1 MVNSLFLEE
10 RMLKMR
16 RLFISLGLIASPVLV
31 LAGGMPNSESSSNV
45 TNSSTESQQVAESSS
60 DSSDNTATSSSE
72 TSSETTN
79 TETSSNDSSET
90 SDSGQTSSNA
100 FLAIEDE
107 PLIIDVSGI
116 SDSDGVGKIYVQWQK
131 ETDSERWIDIFGA
144 TSQSFTPRQ
153 VHVGQ
158 ILRVQITFLDKQGNL
173 ETLFSAPSNPVQNVN
188 DKPKGGPV
196 LVGNAKEDASLIVD
210 TSSVSDEDGIGEM
223 QVIWQRSKQGSD
235 WQAFDDTTGEVL
247 KLDQMHVNYAYRAI
261 VAYLDGQDTRE
272 VMISSPS
279 DIVMNLDDPVEGEV
293 ILSGEANEN
302 GMLMADTSQITDEDG
317 VASLSVQWENSSD
330 GRSWSVMENI
340 QGISLELGQYLV
352 GTQIRARL
360 SVVDNFGTETIL
372 VSQPSRTIENVNNK
386 PSGSIIIRRVSVS
399 G

>member
-1 MVNSLFLEE
+1 
-10 RMLKMR
+10 MLKIR
-16 RLFISLGLIASPVLV
+16 RLFISLGFALSPSILF
-31 LAGGMPNSESSSNV
+31 AGGMP
-45 TNSSTESQQVAESSS
+45 TTE
-60 DSSDNTATSSSE
+60 TSSSE
-72 TSSETTN
+72 TSSSVTQSSNESA
-79 TETSSNDSSET
+79 ETSNTVSGTSENNSSNTQSSENASSNSST
-90 SDSGQTSSNA
+90 DDSQTSSNS
-100 FLAIEDE
+100 FIAIEDE

-131 ETDSERWIDIFGA
+131 ETSDGRWIDIFGA
-144 TSQSFTPRQ
+144 TQQSFTPRQ

-158 ILRVQITFLDKQGNL
+158 TLRVQITFLDNQGNL
-173 ETLFSAPSNPVQNVN
+173 ETLFSSPSSPVQNVN
-188 DKPKGGPV
+188 DKPKGGPL

-247 KLDQMHVNYAYRAI
+247 KLGQMHVNYAYRAI

-293 ILSGEANEN
+293 VLSGEANEN
-302 GMLMADTSQITDEDG
+302 GTLMADTSQITDEDG
-317 VASLSVQWENSSD
+317 VASLSVQWESSKD
-330 GRSWSVMENI
+330 GRSWSIMENI
-340 QGISLELGQYLV
+340 QGISLDLGQYLV
-352 GTQIRARL
+352 GSQIRARL

-386 PSGSIIIRRVSVS
+386 PSGSIIIRRVNVS

>member
-1 MVNSLFLEE
+1 
-10 RMLKMR
+10 MLKIR
-16 RLFISLGLIASPVLV
+16 RLFISLGFALLPSILF
-31 LAGGMPNSESSSNV
+31 AGGMP
-45 TNSSTESQQVAESSS
+45 T
-60 DSSDNTATSSSE
+60 
-72 TSSETTN
+72 
-79 TETSSNDSSET
+79 TETSSNETSSSVTQTSNESAETSNTVSGTSENNSSNTQSSENASSNSST
-90 SDSGQTSSNA
+90 DDSQTSSNS
-100 FLAIEDE
+100 FIAIEDE

-131 ETDSERWIDIFGA
+131 ETSDGRWIDIFGA
-144 TSQSFTPRQ
+144 TQQSFTPRQ

-158 ILRVQITFLDKQGNL
+158 TLRVQITFLDNQGNL
-173 ETLFSAPSNPVQNVN
+173 ETLFSSPSSPVQNVN
-188 DKPKGGPV
+188 DKPKGGPL

-247 KLDQMHVNYAYRAI
+247 KLGQMHVNYAYRAI

-293 ILSGEANEN
+293 VLSGEANEN
-302 GMLMADTSQITDEDG
+302 GTLMADTSQITDEDG
-317 VASLSVQWENSSD
+317 VASLSVQWESSKD
-330 GRSWSVMENI
+330 GRSWSIMENI
-340 QGISLELGQYLV
+340 QGISLDLGQYLV
-352 GTQIRARL
+352 GSQIRARL

-386 PSGSIIIRRVSVS
+386 PSGSIIIRRVNVS

>member
-1 MVNSLFLEE
+1 
-10 RMLKMR
+10 MLKMR
-16 RLFISLGLIASPVLV
+16 RLFISLGFILSPSILF
-31 LAGGMPNSESSSNV
+31 AGGMPNAESNSNE
-45 TNSSTESQQVAESSS
+45 TASSTETQSSAQDSTSNNSVS
-60 DSSDNTATSSSE
+60 DTSNTSNDTSSNQSASNSGND
-72 TSSETTN
+72 T
-79 TETSSNDSSET
+79 TETSSNS
-90 SDSGQTSSNA
+90 
-100 FLAIEDE
+100 FIAIEDE

-131 ETDSERWIDIFGA
+131 ETSDGRWIDIFGA
-144 TSQSFTPRQ
+144 TQQSFTPRQ

-158 ILRVQITFLDKQGNL
+158 TLRVQITFLDNQGNL
-173 ETLFSAPSNPVQNVN
+173 ETLFSAPSNPVENVN
-188 DKPKGGPV
+188 DKPKGGPQ

-261 VAYLDGQDTRE
+261 VAYLDGQGTRE

-279 DIVMNLDDPVEGEV
+279 DIVMNLDDPVEGEIV
-293 ILSGEANEN
+293 LSGEANEN

-317 VASLSVQWENSSD
+317 VASLSVQWESSKD

-340 QGISLELGQYLV
+340 QGISLNLGQYLV
-352 GTQIRARL
+352 GSQIRARL

-386 PSGSIIIRRVSVS
+386 PSGSIIIRRVNVS